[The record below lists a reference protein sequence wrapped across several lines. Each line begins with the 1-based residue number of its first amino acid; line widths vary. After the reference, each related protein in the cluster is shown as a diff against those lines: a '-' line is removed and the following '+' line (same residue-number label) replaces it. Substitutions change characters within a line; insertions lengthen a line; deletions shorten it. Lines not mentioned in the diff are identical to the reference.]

1 MTSFAYKAATAG
13 GKTVAGVI
21 DAANA
26 LEVRAKLDEMAY
38 LPIEIKA
45 EDEGGGVSLQMELR
59 NPFQR
64 VRRRD
69 LLTFTQQLASLVGAG
84 VPLARSLEI
93 LVELCGSPK
102 LKEVLEEIHT
112 DVTGGASLAEAFE
125 RHPKVFPPIYVN
137 MVGVGETGG
146 VLDTILARLAEFQAQ
161 MEDLRGYVV
170 TSMMYPAVLA
180 FVGGAAVTFLMTAV
194 IPRFVGI
201 LEGMGQAIPLPT
213 LILIRTSE
221 AIRTYWWMAAALIA
235 VIVLAVRY
243 WRQTEAG
250 KIGWDRF
257 RMRIP
262 GIGAVTRKLALARFA
277 RTLGT
282 LSASGV
288 PILNALF
295 IVKDV
300 VGNEVISQAILR
312 LHGGVREGEGI
323 AGPLAGTGVFPQMA
337 IHMITV
343 GEETGR
349 LDAMLHQIAD
359 IYEADVRTSIQR
371 LTALLEP
378 IMILLMA
385 VVVGFIVLSLVSAI
399 MSVTTAAGG

>member
-1 MTSFAYKAATAG
+1 VSSFAYTAATAK
-13 GKTVAGVI
+13 GKTVTGVM
-21 DAANA
+21 DGTNVA
-26 LEVRAKLDEMAY
+26 EVRAKLEEMAY

-45 EDEGGGVSLQMELR
+45 EDGDGFSLQMELR

-69 LLTFTQQLASLVGAG
+69 LLGFTQQLAALVGAG

-93 LVELCGSPK
+93 LVELCSAPK
-102 LKEVLEEIHT
+102 LREVLETVHR

-125 RHPKVFPPIYVN
+125 HHPRLFPPLYVN
-137 MVGVGETGG
+137 MVSVGEASG
-146 VLDTILARLAEFQAQ
+146 VLDTILERLAEFQEQ
-161 MEDLRGYVV
+161 MEDLRSYVV

-180 FVGGAAVTFLMTAV
+180 LVGGGAVTFLMTAV

-201 LEGMGQAIPLPT
+201 LEGMGQAVPLPT
-213 LILIRTSE
+213 LILIRSSD
-221 AIRTYWWMAAALIA
+221 AIRSHWWVAALA
-235 VIVLAVRY
+235 LAVLLLALRY

-250 KIGWDRF
+250 RIGWDRF
-257 RMRIP
+257 QMRIP
-262 GIGAVTRKLALARFA
+262 GLGGVTRKLALARFA

-288 PILNALF
+288 PILSALF

-312 LHGGVREGEGI
+312 LHGAVREGEGI
-323 AGPLAGTGVFPQMA
+323 AGPLAGTGVFPRMA
-337 IHMITV
+337 LHMITV

-349 LDAMLHQIAD
+349 LDIMLHQIAD
-359 IYEADVRTSIQR
+359 IYEADVRTSIRR